1 MVEQIKVVRVVKH
14 LQRII
19 NEPSFYPH
27 LQRKSL
33 LNRIGEN
40 ILWGIK
46 YHEINDW
53 YNFWGIDL
61 EGVNCD
67 KFLSENL
74 MEQTL
79 MHINGEKGQNKKRYN
94 YVMFL
99 DDKFLFYT
107 IMKGLRLPTPEV
119 VAFHTGSELKYI
131 NDFSQSQLFHGGETY
146 FAKAICGSQG
156 KQVQKITNNEE
167 LGKFTEKW
175 RGNKFIV
182 QKTVR
187 QHKELSAINPLA
199 VNTIRMVT
207 VYDGKNIKV
216 LSAALRCGSKASG
229 FVDNFSNGG
238 GAVLIGE
245 NGRLEKYGLRFK
257 GVPTCT
263 ECHPDTGFRFAGY
276 QVPYYDEA
284 VALAKKAHAFL
295 YASCAIGWDIAI
307 TETGPVIIEGNYHW
321 GLSIMQSKDYQ
332 IKNKWQELCDF
343 YGVKMKI

>member
-1 MVEQIKVVRVVKH
+1 MR
-14 LQRII
+14 
-19 NEPSFYPH
+19 SSY
-27 LQRKSL
+27 
-33 LNRIGEN
+33 
-40 ILWGIK
+40 
-46 YHEINDW
+46 
-53 YNFWGIDL
+53 
-61 EGVNCD
+61 
-67 KFLSENL
+67 
-74 MEQTL
+74 
-79 MHINGEKGQNKKRYN
+79 
-94 YVMFL
+94 
-99 DDKFLFYT
+99 
-107 IMKGLRLPTPEV
+107 
-119 VAFHTGSELKYI
+119 
-131 NDFSQSQLFHGGETY
+131 HGGETY

-238 GAVLIGE
+238 GAVLIDE

-284 VALAKKAHAFL
+284 VALAKKAH
-295 YASCAIGWDIAI
+295 
-307 TETGPVIIEGNYHW
+307 E
-321 GLSIMQSKDYQ
+321 
-332 IKNKWQELCDF
+332 
-343 YGVKMKI
+343 